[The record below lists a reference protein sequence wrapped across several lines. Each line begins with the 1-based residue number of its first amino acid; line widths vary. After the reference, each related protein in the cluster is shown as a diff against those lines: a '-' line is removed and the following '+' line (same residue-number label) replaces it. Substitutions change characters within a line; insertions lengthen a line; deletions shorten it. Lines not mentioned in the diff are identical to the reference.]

1 MDKRDFSGAWD
12 RCRAVL
18 RLLRNCRPSSM
29 RGIPQYK
36 LLVGT
41 FHKSGTVLM
50 QSIWA
55 QACRS
60 MGIAIWTMNRHSK
73 PPNPNWQVAF
83 HYDSE
88 FGDLPLQHLHRGL
101 IVIRDPRDLLISGM
115 HYHRKSQ
122 ELWLHQKK
130 REFGG
135 VSYQEKINSFKSDE
149 DRMLFEMDNTGGRTI
164 ARMIEA
170 LKQYPDFYQAR
181 LETLMT
187 DRDLV
192 EYEQIFCFLGFSG
205 SALKDLLYTAKKN
218 SAFNLQN
225 IGGGHIR
232 SGRPELWRT
241 EFTPRVMDAFIARY
255 GNLPVLLGYS
265 AP

>member
-36 LLVGT
+36 ILVGT

-60 MGIAIWTMNRHSK
+60 MGIAIWMMNRHSK

-122 ELWLHQKK
+122 ELWLHQKSVNSVASRIRK
-130 REFGG
+130 RSTASKAMRTVCCSRWITQGG
-135 VSYQEKINSFKSDE
+135 EPLRE
-149 DRMLFEMDNTGGRTI
+149 
-164 ARMIEA
+164 
-170 LKQYPDFYQAR
+170 
-181 LETLMT
+181 
-187 DRDLV
+187 
-192 EYEQIFCFLGFSG
+192 
-205 SALKDLLYTAKKN
+205 
-218 SAFNLQN
+218 
-225 IGGGHIR
+225 
-232 SGRPELWRT
+232 
-241 EFTPRVMDAFIARY
+241 
-255 GNLPVLLGYS
+255 
-265 AP
+265 